1 MPPGKIGSMSPDRQQ
16 RLALVG
22 LLTVAAIWGS
32 SFPVTKVLFEQIP
45 AMDLLAVRFLL
56 AAVVTGA
63 IFHRHLR
70 RLTRRGWVTG
80 GVLGVL
86 YAAAQSGWMLGL
98 ERISPAVSGFVIG
111 LYVVFTPLV
120 AWLMLGTRI
129 SRKAWIGAFVSL
141 AGLALLALRGF
152 SIGTGELISVG
163 AAAVFGVHI
172 VLLGHWSKA
181 SEAIGL
187 SVVQLFSCG
196 LTCMAVA
203 APDGLELPGDARG
216 WLLIAYLAVVS
227 GALAMVVQTWS
238 QAHLPANRAAI
249 AMSMEPVFA
258 TIWSIVLIDES
269 VTWRLLAGGSLML
282 TGMLIVELRPRRRG
296 EPPAPEEL
304 PHVAAP

>member
-1 MPPGKIGSMSPDRQQ
+1 MDSSRQQ
-16 RLALVG
+16 RLALAG
-22 LLTVAAIWGS
+22 LLAVAAIWGS
-32 SFPVTKVLFEQIP
+32 SFPVTKVLFEQLP
-45 AMDLLAVRFLL
+45 VMDLLAVRFLL
-56 AAVVTGA
+56 AAVATGL
-63 IFHRHLR
+63 IFHRHLA
-70 RLTRRGWVTG
+70 RLSRRGWVTG
-80 GVLGVL
+80 AVLGVI
-86 YAAAQSGWMLGL
+86 YAAAQAAWMLGL

-111 LYVVFTPLV
+111 LYVVITPVL

-129 SRKAWIGAFVSL
+129 DRRAWIGALVSL

-152 SIGTGELISVG
+152 SIGTGELITISG
-163 AAAVFGVHI
+163 AVVFALHI
-172 VLLGHWSKA
+172 VLLGHWSRA

-196 LTCMAVA
+196 LVCLAIA
-203 APDGLELPGDARG
+203 APDGLVLPSDGRG

-238 QAHLPANRAAI
+238 QSHLPANRAAI

-258 TIWSIVLIDES
+258 TLWSIVLVDEP

-304 PHVAAP
+304 PRVSAP